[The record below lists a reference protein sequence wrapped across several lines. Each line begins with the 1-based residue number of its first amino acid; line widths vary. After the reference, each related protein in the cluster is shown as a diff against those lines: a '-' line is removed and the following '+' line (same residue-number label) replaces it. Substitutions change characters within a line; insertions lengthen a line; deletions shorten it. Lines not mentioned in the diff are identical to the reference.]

1 MPGVT
6 HLKNAADLEVI
17 VEIFTYPRQ
26 VTNYRKLIYVKEL
39 RGTDARQLKQLGGT
53 DRSCSEQD
61 FMARIERLDVIT
73 GPNLDTRR
81 LRFVG
86 MFSEQN
92 PACVCRSTPSGST
105 GSSRGVK
112 TRWSRSSVPPDVD
125 SFENT
130 HSQNCLPG

>member
-1 MPGVT
+1 M
-6 HLKNAADLEVI
+6 
-17 VEIFTYPRQ
+17 EIFTSPRQ
-26 VTNYRKLIYVKEL
+26 LENYRKLVCFKEL

-61 FMARIERLDVIT
+61 FMASIERLDVST

-92 PACVCRSTPSGST
+92 PACV
-105 GSSRGVK
+105 
-112 TRWSRSSVPPDVD
+112 
-125 SFENT
+125 
-130 HSQNCLPG
+130 